1 MKAKHIL
8 KEILTAH
15 HEGNSKTALLAMM
28 KQDLMAFSE
37 TVKARK
43 ITQPLGMIALLRDHN
58 LKWNSVLQGLREAV
72 QGFTYDNNLF
82 LRLYGEVNDWPEDIL
97 EEIQRLCTDPAHLR
111 RAIDAGE
118 LHTRPRWAM
127 GTLS

>member
-15 HEGNSKTALLAMM
+15 HEGNSKTALIAMM

-43 ITQPLGMIALLRDHN
+43 ITQPLGMIALLRDHY
-58 LKWNSVLQGLREAV
+58 LKWNSVLLGLREAV

-82 LRLYGEVNDWPEDIL
+82 LRLLMFRPMS
-97 EEIQRLCTDPAHLR
+97 R
-111 RAIDAGE
+111 
-118 LHTRPRWAM
+118 RPRLEPKPR
-127 GTLS
+127 TFRSRN